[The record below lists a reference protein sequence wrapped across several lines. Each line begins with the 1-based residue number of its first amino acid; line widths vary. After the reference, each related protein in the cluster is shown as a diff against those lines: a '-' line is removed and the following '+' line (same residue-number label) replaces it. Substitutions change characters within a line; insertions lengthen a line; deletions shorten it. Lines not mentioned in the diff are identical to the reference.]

1 MAAKMQDHRMKME
14 TVLSKARLLEE
25 EKQNATM
32 DYDLRNRR
40 GLASQMVS
48 QTAKKPQKGK
58 PPVSSG
64 KAIFKSRA

>member
-1 MAAKMQDHRMKME
+1 MKMEAVLNKAAKM
-14 TVLSKARLLEE
+14 EE

-32 DYDLRNRR
+32 DYDLKNRR
-40 GLASQMVS
+40 GLASQMSS